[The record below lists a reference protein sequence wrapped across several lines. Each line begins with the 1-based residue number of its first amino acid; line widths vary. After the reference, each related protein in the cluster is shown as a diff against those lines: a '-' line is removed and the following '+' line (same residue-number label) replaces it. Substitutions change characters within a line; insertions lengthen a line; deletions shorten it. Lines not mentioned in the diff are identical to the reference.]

1 MSGQSDQMK
10 GRIKQ
15 AAGDLADDDR
25 LRDEGERDEMAG
37 KVKEKAESFK
47 DKFDDAVD
55 KVKDKANERT

>member
-1 MSGQSDQMK
+1 MSGQSDQVK

-37 KVKEKAESFK
+37 KVKEKADSFK
-47 DKFDDAVD
+47 DKFEDAVD
-55 KVKDKANERT
+55 KVKDKANDRS